1 MCETVV
7 GVCGFWERVELTFSR
22 NESSILSETVDRK
35 SVLVPEAMES
45 RADMMAVGNIICDW
59 YDLEGVVKG
68 ELLDSRVVVL

>member
-1 MCETVV
+1 VRK
-7 GVCGFWERVELTFSR
+7 GVCGFCERVELTFSG
-22 NESSILSETVDRK
+22 NESSIFSETVDRK

>member
-1 MCETVV
+1 VRK
-7 GVCGFWERVELTFSR
+7 GVCGFWERVELTFSG

>member
-1 MCETVV
+1 VRK
-7 GVCGFWERVELTFSR
+7 GVCGFCERVESTFSG